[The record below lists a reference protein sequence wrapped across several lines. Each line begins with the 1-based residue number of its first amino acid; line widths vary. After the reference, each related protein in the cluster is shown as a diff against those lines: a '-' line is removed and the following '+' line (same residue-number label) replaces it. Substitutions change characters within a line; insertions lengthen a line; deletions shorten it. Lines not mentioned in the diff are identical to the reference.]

1 METFFSQYSA
11 HNGSL
16 DPGDRYAL
24 GWDGGDHSIRPV
36 TGRPSL
42 VFFFLLFLPAERRLF
57 LAALTRFLRLTV
69 YAETAIYIV
78 IAAMQNSPRGQ
89 RRDR

>member
-42 VFFFLLFLPAERRLF
+42 VFFSFFF
-57 LAALTRFLRLTV
+57 YLRSV
-69 YAETAIYIV
+69 DCFW
-78 IAAMQNSPRGQ
+78 QH
-89 RRDR
+89 